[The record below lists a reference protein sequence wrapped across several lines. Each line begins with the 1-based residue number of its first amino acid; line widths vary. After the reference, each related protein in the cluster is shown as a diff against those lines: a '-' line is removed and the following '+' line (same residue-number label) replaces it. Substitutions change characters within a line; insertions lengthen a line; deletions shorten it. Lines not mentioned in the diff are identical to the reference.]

1 MIYST
6 RLTTTSDTRVYTST
20 NTGDPIGSGVTG
32 QENAVVSIIVCNTG
46 TPDLADETVNSCTLT
61 VNLVKSGNVST
72 DTNTIVKNLIV
83 PAGET
88 VFFSDEKVILSAG
101 DEIRA
106 TASTGNLLSITV
118 SSLAV

>member
-6 RLTTTSDTRVYTST
+6 RLTSTSDSLVYTSSS
-20 NTGDPIGSGVTG
+20 TGAPIGAGVVG

-46 TPDLADETVNSCTLT
+46 TPDLSDETVNSCTLT
-61 VNLVKSGNVST
+61 MNLVQSGGVSN
-72 DTNTIVKNLIV
+72 DTNTIVKTLIV

-88 VFFSDEKVILSAG
+88 IFFSDEKIVLSSG

-106 TASTGNLLSITV
+106 TASVGNLISITV
-118 SSLAV
+118 SALAV

>member
-46 TPDLADETVNSCTLT
+46 TPDLANETVNSCTLT